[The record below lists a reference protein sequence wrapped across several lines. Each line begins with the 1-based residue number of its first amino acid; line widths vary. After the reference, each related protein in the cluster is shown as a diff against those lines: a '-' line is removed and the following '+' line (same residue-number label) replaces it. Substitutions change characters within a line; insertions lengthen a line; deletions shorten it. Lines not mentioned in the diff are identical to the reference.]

1 MLFSRHP
8 PACREGSGTKL
19 GVLFSGG
26 KDSAFACH
34 RAMEKEEVACLIT
47 VLSGNPESYLFHT
60 PNIDL
65 TSLQAEAAGLP
76 LVAAGSGGVEESEV
90 ADLSLAI
97 SRAVELHEIEGVV
110 TGAINSVYQA
120 TRIQRVCHALDL
132 WCFNPLWQRDQ
143 EEYLEEVASSGFRF
157 VISGV
162 SAAPFDEAW
171 LGREVDRRAVEDLKA
186 MARRYRMN
194 PAGEGGEY
202 ETFVLDAP
210 FFRKR
215 IEVLRAS
222 REYHGGHG
230 IFRIEEAR
238 LVAR

>member
-1 MLFSRHP
+1 M
-8 PACREGSGTKL
+8 KL

-26 KDSAFACH
+26 KDSAFACLK
-34 RAMEKEEVACLIT
+34 AMVKEEVACLIT
-47 VLSGNPESYLFHT
+47 VLPKNPESYLFHT

-65 TSLQAEAAGLP
+65 TALQAEAAGLP
-76 LVAAGSGGVEESEV
+76 LVSVESEGVEEAEV
-90 ADLSLAI
+90 ADLFRAI
-97 SRAVELHEIEGVV
+97 SHAVERHGIEGVV
-110 TGAINSVYQA
+110 TGAIHSVYQA
-120 TRIQRVCHALDL
+120 TRVQRVCHDLGL
-132 WCFNPLWQRDQ
+132 WCFNPLWLKDQ
-143 EEYLEEVASSGFRF
+143 EEYLEEIASSGFRF
-157 VISGV
+157 LISGV
-162 SAAPFDEAW
+162 SAAPLDESW
-171 LGREVDRRAVEDLKA
+171 LGREVNRHAIEDLKA
-186 MARRYRMN
+186 LARRHRMN

-222 REYHGGHG
+222 REYHGDHG

>member
-1 MLFSRHP
+1 M
-8 PACREGSGTKL
+8 KL

-47 VLSGNPESYLFHT
+47 VLPKNPESYLFHT
-60 PNIDL
+60 PNIGL

-76 LVAAGSGGVEESEV
+76 LVSVESEGVEEEEV
-90 ADLSLAI
+90 ADLSRAI
-97 SRAVELHEIEGVV
+97 SRAVEEHGIEGVV
-110 TGAINSVYQA
+110 TGAIHSVYQA

-157 VISGV
+157 VISMV
-162 SAAPFDEAW
+162 SAAPFDEGW
-171 LGREVDRRAVEDLKA
+171 LGREVDRSTIDELKA
-186 MARRYRMN
+186 MARRHRMN

-202 ETFVLDAP
+202 ETFVFDAP

-222 REYHGGHG
+222 KEYHGDHG

>member
-1 MLFSRHP
+1 M
-8 PACREGSGTKL
+8 KL

-26 KDSAFACH
+26 KDSTFACWK
-34 RAMEKEEVACLIT
+34 AMEKEEVACLIS
-47 VLSGNPESYLFHT
+47 VLPENPESYLFHT
-60 PNIDL
+60 PNVSL

-76 LVAAGSGGVEESEV
+76 LVTVESEGVEEAEV
-90 ADLSLAI
+90 ADLSRAI
-97 SRAVELHEIEGVV
+97 SRAVERHGIEGVV
-110 TGAINSVYQA
+110 TGAIHSVYQA
-120 TRIQRVCHALDL
+120 TRIQRVCHDLGL

-143 EEYLEEVASSGFRF
+143 EEYLEEVVSSGFRF
-157 VISGV
+157 LISGV

-171 LGREVDRRAVEDLKA
+171 LGRELDRQAVDELKA
-186 MARRYRMN
+186 LARRYRMN

-202 ETFVLDAP
+202 ETFVFDAP

-222 REYHGGHG
+222 REYHGDHG

>member
-1 MLFSRHP
+1 MR
-8 PACREGSGTKL
+8 L

-26 KDSAFACH
+26 KDSSFACF
-34 RAMEKEEVACLIT
+34 RAMQGDEVACLIT
-47 VLSGNPESYLFHT
+47 VVPQNPESYLFHT

-76 LVAAGSGGVEESEV
+76 LVSVGSEGVEEAEV
-90 ADLSLAI
+90 ADLSRAI
-97 SRAVELHEIEGVV
+97 SRAVEGHGIEGVV
-110 TGAINSVYQA
+110 TGAIHSVYQA
-120 TRIQRVCHALDL
+120 TRIQRACHDLDL

-143 EEYLEEVASSGFRF
+143 EEYLEKVVSSGFRF
-157 VISGV
+157 LISGV
-162 SAAPFDEAW
+162 SAAPFDEGW
-171 LGREVDRRAVEDLKA
+171 LGREVDRQAVNELRA
-186 MARRYRMN
+186 MARRNRMN

-202 ETFVLDAP
+202 ETFVVDAP

-215 IEVLRAS
+215 IEILSAS
-222 REYHGGHG
+222 REFHGDHG

>member
-1 MLFSRHP
+1 M
-8 PACREGSGTKL
+8 KL

-26 KDSAFACH
+26 KDSTFACWK
-34 RAMEKEEVACLIT
+34 AMEKEEVACLIS
-47 VLSGNPESYLFHT
+47 VLPENPESYFFHT
-60 PNIDL
+60 PNVSL

-76 LVAAGSGGVEESEV
+76 LVTVESEGVEEAEV
-90 ADLSLAI
+90 ADLSRAI
-97 SRAVELHEIEGVV
+97 SRAVERHGIEGVV
-110 TGAINSVYQA
+110 TGAIHSVYQA
-120 TRIQRVCHALDL
+120 TRIQRVCHDLGL

-143 EEYLEEVASSGFRF
+143 EEYLEEVVSSGFRF
-157 VISGV
+157 LISGV

-171 LGREVDRRAVEDLKA
+171 LGRELDRQAVDELKA
-186 MARRYRMN
+186 LARRYRMN

-202 ETFVLDAP
+202 ETFVFDAP

-222 REYHGGHG
+222 REYYGDHG
-230 IFRIEEAR
+230 IFRIKEAR